1 MVSKQSAKTE
11 KGNFSDDSMRE
22 AVNLVLQECRYE
34 RQPDKQVSLFLLF
47 LDMYKRARIMKM
59 GKFECAPTISKL
71 CVTSACIESA
81 TRSLKNLDTSINPCK
96 DFYSF
101 ACGKYIDELEDL
113 KSVSQKNNFDVLTK
127 ITSKQR
133 KLIKQQVLSKNIS
146 KPHVIFNNIYS
157 ICRNDT
163 SNDAQQLENVKS
175 ILKRIGKFPIMS
187 SKWKEDDFDFVETI
201 KELRRLGIPFS
212 FFFNIDVVVNILNPS
227 EHVLAINFEK
237 MTELRRVNLS
247 NILLNVTEGVLKDLE
262 DAKKLDTNRKKI
274 IPYKS
279 VTLATT
285 TIDGLTSYETG
296 FSWLK
301 YLQNAVLLSNGNISE
316 EVAVYLY
323 NYNEIIK
330 MAALIKK
337 TPIRVLANYV
347 FLSIVSWM
355 YPHLTKVIK
364 KNPSSYQCISDASET
379 MQLFL
384 NSLYIKRYFDA
395 NTRDQIKELVFNLR
409 IEFLNILKKV
419 DWLDETTRES
429 AIEKL
434 DAMGA
439 CVGYPEELINDKT
452 MDRYYNILNVE
463 YLSYLH
469 AMMQV
474 NLFKSDLTFKRL
486 GTPVSK
492 CFWVHDS
499 NDVTIIN
506 AYYSLLHN
514 RIMLPA
520 AFLQSLLFDKNRPH
534 YINYAIT
541 GAIIGHEMTHGFDH
555 QGKNYDK
562 NGKRKNWWS
571 KGSLE
576 AFNEK
581 AKCIVD
587 QYQKYRVPELNANL
601 NGQLTQGENIADNG
615 GLKQS
620 YLAYIHWLQR
630 NGIEKALPGCNYT
643 TNQLFWISFAQFWC
657 SYESLDV
664 LRAHLADP
672 HPPSRFRVIGTL
684 KCFKITIEKFNN
696 VDILINNGGIS
707 NDILFEKMIS
717 VNVNG
722 TINGTLL
729 AIQNYNGKYKSG
741 PERVIVNVSSAV
753 GVEPNEI
760 VPLYTAT
767 KGSDVAKNSMKL
779 ITTAGHGSIWLL
791 EEHQAPIEV
800 QHVLG
805 TEFAKT
811 VCNFYKM

>member
-1 MVSKQSAKTE
+1 MNWVKRKNVVYLVPIEYNRPPGTANVNYSKSGFAY
-11 KGNFSDDSMRE
+11 
-22 AVNLVLQECRYE
+22 VE
-34 RQPDKQVSLFLLF
+34 RSEFQNKN
-47 LDMYKRARIMKM
+47 KA
-59 GKFECAPTISKL
+59 ISKL
-71 CVTSACIESA
+71 CVTSACVESA
-81 TRSLKNLDTSINPCK
+81 TRSLKNLDKSINPCT

-113 KSVSQKNNFDVLTK
+113 KKVSQKSNFDLLTK

-146 KPHVIFNNIYS
+146 KSHVIFNNIYS

-163 SNDAQQLENVKS
+163 SNDTKQLKNAKA

-187 SKWKEDDFDFVETI
+187 SNWKEDDFDFVETI
-201 KELRRLGIPFS
+201 KELRSLGIPFS
-212 FFFNIDVVVNILNPS
+212 FFFNVDVVVNRLDPS

-237 MTELRRVNLS
+237 MTELKRVNLS
-247 NILLNVTEGVLKDLE
+247 NTLLNVTESVLIDLE
-262 DAKKLDTNRKKI
+262 DAQNLDTERKKI

-279 VTLATT
+279 VTLAAAK
-285 TIDGLTSYETG
+285 IRRLEYYKTG

-301 YLQNAVLLSNGNISE
+301 YLQNAVLLSNANISE
-316 EVAVYLY
+316 EVTVYLY
-323 NYNEIIK
+323 NYKEIVK

-337 TPIRVLANYV
+337 TPIRVVANYV
-347 FLSIVSWM
+347 FLTVVSWM

-364 KNPSSYQCISDASET
+364 KNPSSYQCISDVSET
-379 MQLFL
+379 
-384 NSLYIKRYFDA
+384 
-395 NTRDQIKELVFNLR
+395 
-409 IEFLNILKKV
+409 
-419 DWLDETTRES
+419 
-429 AIEKL
+429 
-434 DAMGA
+434 
-439 CVGYPEELINDKT
+439 
-452 MDRYYNILNVE
+452 
-463 YLSYLH
+463 YLH

-474 NLFKSDLTFKRL
+474 NLFKSDLIFKRL

-499 NDVTIIN
+499 KDVTIIN

-555 QGKNYDK
+555 QGKNFDK
-562 NGKRKNWWS
+562 NGKRQNWWS
-571 KGSLE
+571 DRSLE
-576 AFNEK
+576 AFNQK

-630 NGIEKALPGCNYT
+630 NGVEKTLPGFNYT

-657 SYESLDV
+657 SYESLNV

-684 KCFKITIEKFNN
+684 T
-696 VDILINNGGIS
+696 
-707 NDILFEKMIS
+707 
-717 VNVNG
+717 
-722 TINGTLL
+722 
-729 AIQNYNGKYKSG
+729 
-741 PERVIVNVSSAV
+741 
-753 GVEPNEI
+753 
-760 VPLYTAT
+760 
-767 KGSDVAKNSMKL
+767 NS
-779 ITTAGHGSIWLL
+779 
-791 EEHQAPIEV
+791 EN
-800 QHVLG
+800 
-805 TEFAKT
+805 FAKDFNCPLNSPMNPAHKCQ
-811 VCNFYKM
+811 VW